1 MAGFGKVEKYLRD
14 KRQEEGALFFA
25 IIDPLDYASLADAS
39 RAAKDACEAG
49 ADLIVVGGST
59 GVQGQAL
66 DLTVSKIKEVVDIPI
81 NLFPGNIA
89 TMTSKADSIYFMSM
103 LNSRNPYW
111 ISGAQ
116 TLAAPVIK
124 KIGIEPLPVAYLV
137 VGDGGTVAWVGDSK
151 PIPLNKPKLA
161 AAMALAAEYMG
172 FRFIFTDAGSNPPE
186 PVPPEMVRAVRS
198 VISPDTFY
206 IVAGGIR
213 TEAQVR
219 AAVKAGADAVQI
231 GTAIENAADVKSKVQ
246 RLVNA
251 VKEEGKKR
259 I

>member
-1 MAGFGKVEKYLRD
+1 MIGKVEKYLLEK
-14 KRQEEGALFFA
+14 KRTEGALFFA
-25 IIDPLDYASLADAS
+25 VIDPLDYKSLDDAIKTA
-39 RAAKDACEAG
+39 RAAYEGG

-66 DLTVSKIKEVVDIPI
+66 DVTVAEIKKAVDVPV

-89 TMTSKADSIYFMSM
+89 TVTATADSIYFMSM

-111 ISGAQ
+111 ITGAQ

-124 KIGIEPLPVAYLV
+124 KIGVEPLPVAYIV
-137 VGDGGTVAWVGDSK
+137 VGEGGTVAWVGDSK

-172 FRFIFTDAGSNPPE
+172 FRFVFTDAGSNPPE
-186 PVPPEMVRAVRS
+186 PIPAEMVAAVRH
-198 VISPDTFY
+198 VLNKDTFY

-213 TEAQVR
+213 NEGQVR
-219 AAVKAGADAVQI
+219 LDIKAGADAVQI
-231 GTAIENAADVKSKVQ
+231 GTAIEGVRNVKETVSK
-246 RLVNA
+246 LVKA

>member
-1 MAGFGKVEKYLRD
+1 MAGKVEKYLLE
-14 KRQEEGALFFA
+14 KRASDGALFFA
-25 IIDPLDYASLADAS
+25 VIDPLDYSSLDDAAKTA
-39 RAAKDACEAG
+39 RAAYEGG
-49 ADLIVVGGST
+49 ADMIVVGGST

-66 DLTVSKIKEVVDIPI
+66 DATVAEIKKAVGVPV

-89 TMTSKADSIYFMSM
+89 TVTPSADSIYFMSM

-111 ISGAQ
+111 ISQAQ

-124 KIGIEPLPVAYLV
+124 KIGVEALPVAYLV
-137 VGDGGTVAWVGDSK
+137 VGDGGTVAWVGDSN
-151 PIPLNKPKLA
+151 PIPLNKPKIA
-161 AAMALAAEYMG
+161 AAMALAAEMMG
-172 FRFIFTDAGSNPPE
+172 FRFILTDAGSNPPA
-186 PVPPEMVRAVRS
+186 PVPAEMIAAVKS
-198 VISPDTFY
+198 AINKETFY

-219 AAVKAGADAVQI
+219 ADVKAGADAVQI
-231 GTAIENAADVKSKVQ
+231 GTAIESAKNAREAVSKMVKI
-246 RLVNA
+246 